1 MKKKRAT
8 GKKPRLDKS
17 PENAAKVWS
26 GRFSS
31 GPAELMEKFS
41 RSIDVDGVMW
51 QEDLAVNRAWA
62 KALRAAKILTAAEE
76 NKIQRGLQTIENE
89 FQRAQFKFSPNDEDI
104 HVAIERRLTELA
116 GDAGAKIH
124 TGRSR
129 NDQVVTDFRLYL
141 KKRCGELQTVIRNL
155 VGVIIEQ
162 AEASQ
167 DIILPGYTH
176 TQQAQPVRLAH
187 YLLSAFWACRRH
199 SEQLEQF
206 MSRIDEMP
214 LGCGA
219 VAGTAFPIDRAALAR
234 ELGFARVME
243 NSIDATGTRNFCSES
258 VFICADVCTTL
269 SRYCHDFILWSS
281 QEFGF
286 IDPGEKFATGSS
298 MMPNKK
304 NPDAFELVR
313 GKAGVMIGLLTSTM
327 ALQKGLPVSYSRDL
341 QEDKKIVFEALQTT
355 RDCLAVFAGALAT
368 CRFHAEKMNAA
379 LDSSLF
385 ATDIADYLVR
395 KGIPFRQ
402 AHTIVAQAV
411 QHAEKVAFRLHEL
424 PMSFW
429 RALHPAFD
437 DEAINC
443 FDASVSVERRNAIGG
458 TASEA
463 VQHQLELAKKWL
475 QKRVE

>member
-1 MKKKRAT
+1 MKKDKRIKRRPANR
-8 GKKPRLDKS
+8 KNKI
-17 PENAAKVWS
+17 EAKVWS
-26 GRFSS
+26 GRFAS

-41 RSIDVDGVMW
+41 RSIDIDGAMW
-51 QEDLAVNRAWA
+51 EEDIAVNRAWA
-62 KALRAAKILTAAEE
+62 KALRAAEILGAAEE
-76 NKIQRGLQTIENE
+76 AKIQRGLRVIEDE
-89 FQRAQFKFSPNDEDI
+89 FLRAQFKFLPGDEDI

-141 KKRCGELQTVIRNL
+141 KKRCGELQTAVRHL
-155 VGVIIEQ
+155 AGVVVEQ
-162 AEASQ
+162 AQASQ
-167 DIILPGYTH
+167 DTILPGYTH

-187 YLLSAFWACRRH
+187 YLLSAFFACRRH
-199 SEQLEQF
+199 GEQLGQLVN
-206 MSRIDEMP
+206 RIDELP

-219 VAGTAFPIDRAALAR
+219 VAGTAFSIDREALAR

-243 NSIDATGTRNFCSES
+243 NSIDATGTRNFCNEI
-258 VFICADVCTTL
+258 VFLCADVCTTL
-269 SRYCHDFILWSS
+269 SRYCHDFILWSA

-286 IDPGEKFATGSS
+286 IDLGEKFATGSS

-313 GKAGVMIGLLTSTM
+313 GKASVVIGLLTSIM

-341 QEDKKIVFEALQTT
+341 QEDKKIVFEALQITH
-355 RDCLAVFAGALAT
+355 DCFAVFAGALAT
-368 CRFHAEKMNAA
+368 CRFRAERMNAA

-402 AHTIVAQAV
+402 AHSLVAQAV
-411 QHAEKVAFRLHEL
+411 QHAERVAFRLHEL
-424 PMSFW
+424 PTSFW
-429 RALHPAFD
+429 KALHPALD
-437 DEAINC
+437 DDVVKC
-443 FDASVSVERRNAIGG
+443 FDADMSVERRNAIGG
-458 TASEA
+458 TASES
-463 VQHQLELAKKWL
+463 VRRQLVEAKKWL
-475 QKRVE
+475 QKG